1 MSASFKP
8 TTVRKMATSPGP
20 AKASSAAGG
29 AGAGAGAGA
38 AATAPAPAIRAT
50 KLPIPILRTASLYN
64 ANVRPIDVF
73 DVTKIGFQV
82 PSDGFFKDSM
92 DGVCIPLTYDG
103 DYAMNHGWIV
113 PHGRFD
119 LLESTIKG
127 DRQVQLMANYP
138 VKTLAEGVPAEA
150 DKRQRAMYNLL
161 AAILNVEDKAKRA
174 IVADTAGSMFGV
186 AFAAHELESKTRM
199 DGKLEKG
206 KFSSLI
212 YAGANKT
219 TGEPAYLK
227 SFFKV
232 PLIEGERLYCT
243 LTLNGTPISAPDL
256 ATWLENVT
264 WKNDVGIVFSFRD
277 LYKCSH
283 GISLRVRIDTVGV
296 TEPPKPSPVPLFNP
310 FAAGAMAED
319 D

>member
-1 MSASFKP
+1 VP
-8 TTVRKMATSPGP
+8 E
-20 AKASSAAGG
+20 
-29 AGAGAGAGA
+29 AGA
-38 AATAPAPAIRAT
+38 
-50 KLPIPILRTASLYN
+50 
-64 ANVRPIDVF
+64 
-73 DVTKIGFQV
+73 
-82 PSDGFFKDSM
+82 FF
-92 DGVCIPLTYDG
+92 GL
-103 DYAMNHGWIV
+103 
-113 PHGRFD
+113 GRFD
-119 LLESTIKG
+119 LLETFIKG
-127 DRQVQLMANYP
+127 DKQIQLMANYP
-138 VKTLAEGVPAEA
+138 VHTPAEGLPADA
-150 DKRQRAMYNLL
+150 DARKKAMFALL
-161 AAILNVEDKAKRA
+161 HAVLAVEDKAKKT
-174 IVADTAGSMFGV
+174 IVEDTKGALFGV
-186 AFAAHELESKTRM
+186 PFAAHELESKTRM

-296 TEPPKPSPVPLFNP
+296 TEPPKPAPVPLFNP